1 MPSEELHRTLYTY
14 NERRLRPALPETRNP
29 ERFERELERQTAHL
43 RLEREFVEK
52 QRECVRCQAAR
63 VPRRGDEF
71 VAWFEQLQNT
81 GAGQNDPL
89 FDWLASEAGPK
100 EMRWFLAQEVA
111 SEAGFEDLVA
121 LTQLQFPARIR
132 LVLARNYWAEMGR
145 GQEAGMHGPLLSHLA
160 SSLDLPEVPIV
171 TESLAL
177 SNLMMALG
185 CNRRYA
191 YQSIGALGV
200 IELTAPRRA
209 ALVNA
214 GLKRLDVQP
223 DVRRYFAVQ
232 ATSDTAPA
240 RAWCDEVL
248 RPLVDEHPEV
258 TSAIAEGALM
268 RLNAGMRCYRRY
280 RHVLWPDARGRALA
294 AE

>member
-1 MPSEELHRTLYTY
+1 MPSEELHRTLLAY
-14 NERRLRPALPETRNP
+14 NHRRLRPALPETRNP
-29 ERFERELERQTAHL
+29 ERFERELELQAQHL

-63 VPRRGDEF
+63 APRRGDEF
-71 VAWFEQLQNT
+71 VDWFQHLRET

-89 FDWLASEAGPK
+89 FSWLATEASSE

-111 SEAGFEDLVA
+111 GEAGFEDLVA
-121 LTQLQFPARIR
+121 LTQLQFPTRVK
-132 LVLARNYWAEMGR
+132 LVLARNYWNEMGR
-145 GQEAGMHGPLLSHLA
+145 GQEGGVNGPLLSHLA
-160 SSLDLPEVPIV
+160 DSLDLPEVPIV
-171 TESLAL
+171 TESIAL
-177 SNLMMALG
+177 GNLMMALG

-200 IELTAPRRA
+200 IELTAPSRA

-232 ATSDTAPA
+232 ATLDAELA
-240 RAWCDEVL
+240 RVWSDEVL